1 MVRMIVPV
9 LLGFLAG
16 SALQLQQATL
26 FPGFVYGLMVLA
38 AVLLWLGSMR
48 VRRVYGGPVVMATLA
63 LAVLAFGL
71 TGLRGA
77 AFLEHALDAGLEQRD
92 VTVVGVVAAMPQQSV
107 TGARFQ
113 FDVESAW
120 LAGQSV
126 RLPPRIQLSWYAGSF
141 GFSPDAAQ
149 ADALLRAPGPVQAG
163 ERWQLTVRLKAP
175 HGGSNPFSFDFEL
188 WLWEQGIQAT
198 GYVRTGPKDPPPL
211 RLAQTVWHP
220 VEQLRQRV
228 RAQIYQDVAERR
240 YAGLIAALVLGDQ
253 NAIERSDWAVFRTT
267 GVAHLMSISG
277 LHVTMFAWLA
287 ALFVDWLWRRSER
300 LCLWLAAPSAAL
312 VGGVLLAVAYALF
325 SGWGVPSQRTVLM
338 LAVVGL
344 LRLSGKQWPW
354 PCVWLLACVA
364 VVVLDP
370 WALLQA
376 GFWLSFVAVGVLFA
390 SDSGAGRVRPPR
402 AKDRLLALFREQWV
416 ITLAL
421 TPLTLLLFGQVSLV
435 SLVANALAIPL
446 VTLVITP
453 LAMLGIFLA
462 PLWYLSALVMASVVW
477 YLQLL
482 AALPFSTIFIA
493 QAPIWVGAAGV
504 VGGLLLTLQLPM
516 PLRMMGLP
524 LLIPVLLWQAPRPPV
539 GQFEL
544 LASDIGQGSAVLV
557 RTAKHALLYD
567 AGPRFSATSDAG
579 DRVLVPLLRAL
590 GVSLD
595 RVVLSHRDSDHVGG
609 ALAVLGV
616 HRQADLLSSI
626 EDDHE
631 LQTVRPATRCMAGQ
645 QWRWDGVAFEVLH
658 PRNSDYA
665 MGLSPN
671 AMSCVLRISNGVVTA
686 LLTGDIPRAQEARLL
701 NDGAQLLANVLLV
714 PHHGSKTSS
723 SSAFLDA
730 VQPQIALVQA
740 GYRNHFGH
748 PAEPVLVRYA
758 ERSIVIVDSPHC
770 GAATWQSWQP
780 KIALCQRLQ
789 VLRYWHHRLPCH

>member
-1 MVRMIVPV
+1 MGDHTGFDAVDPAAVWSGLASESGGQCTGDSAGHFGYHAAGDAGNFSGTVMVFVGV
-9 LLGFLAG
+9 GDGGSGLVFATSG
-16 SALQLQQATL
+16 SAAL
-26 FPGFVYGLMVLA
+26 FYDFYRTSPYMGRGSRRCWRLVVDPAIANASAHDGFTFVNTG
-38 AVLLWLGSMR
+38 
-48 VRRVYGGPVVMATLA
+48 VVMAST
-63 LAVLAFGL
+63 
-71 TGLRGA
+71 A
-77 AFLEHALDAGLEQRD
+77 A
-92 VTVVGVVAAMPQQSV
+92 
-107 TGARFQ
+107 
-113 FDVESAW
+113 
-120 LAGQSV
+120 
-126 RLPPRIQLSWYAGSF
+126 
-141 GFSPDAAQ
+141 
-149 ADALLRAPGPVQAG
+149 
-163 ERWQLTVRLKAP
+163 
-175 HGGSNPFSFDFEL
+175 
-188 WLWEQGIQAT
+188 
-198 GYVRTGPKDPPPL
+198 
-211 RLAQTVWHP
+211 
-220 VEQLRQRV
+220 
-228 RAQIYQDVAERR
+228 
-240 YAGLIAALVLGDQ
+240 
-253 NAIERSDWAVFRTT
+253 
-267 GVAHLMSISG
+267 
-277 LHVTMFAWLA
+277 
-287 ALFVDWLWRRSER
+287 
-300 LCLWLAAPSAAL
+300 
-312 VGGVLLAVAYALF
+312 
-325 SGWGVPSQRTVLM
+325 
-338 LAVVGL
+338 
-344 LRLSGKQWPW
+344 
-354 PCVWLLACVA
+354 
-364 VVVLDP
+364 
-370 WALLQA
+370 
-376 GFWLSFVAVGVLFA
+376 
-390 SDSGAGRVRPPR
+390 
-402 AKDRLLALFREQWV
+402 
-416 ITLAL
+416 
-421 TPLTLLLFGQVSLV
+421 
-435 SLVANALAIPL
+435 
-446 VTLVITP
+446 
-453 LAMLGIFLA
+453 
-462 PLWYLSALVMASVVW
+462 
-477 YLQLL
+477 
-482 AALPFSTIFIA
+482 
-493 QAPIWVGAAGV
+493 
-504 VGGLLLTLQLPM
+504 
-516 PLRMMGLP
+516 
-524 LLIPVLLWQAPRPPV
+524 PV

-780 KIALCQRLQ
+780 RIALCQRLQ